1 MSYVTLH
8 TGNSFCSFIAYLKN
22 KFVGALPQI
31 VNPAKG
37 RDLAQ
42 KFLKVIKK
50 ENYAFVFSAEME
62 EFNQALN
69 LISNRKL

>member
-1 MSYVTLH
+1 LH

-37 RDLAQ
+37 REPKYQIKDPDLAGG
-42 KFLKVIKK
+42 
-50 ENYAFVFSAEME
+50 
-62 EFNQALN
+62 
-69 LISNRKL
+69 